1 MNQVLSFLLAYN
13 LLIPDA
19 IYPKKFLYSL
29 CEERGVRDVVWSHAA
44 REKNCLI
51 VRGRGVSKEVKD
63 ELEAEMRRQQPSHKY
78 VFVELADSTSTDL
91 SCVVVKQKRAEPETD
106 MLWEDADKATCEVV
120 FTGKQPHKG
129 DRNSYFAAT
138 SAHLLLNKNEQDKIA
153 VTDITD
159 QAWLEFYRQEVYKR
173 VDKCVYR
180 ITLSNNQEMDMHLCN
195 PPLIGFRTSC
205 APNPSY
211 SVNDNTL
218 NESELAPS
226 EFMDDIALLPIE
238 PTFDGKIRDLVASS
252 DMALSG
258 IYPRSASVFRSMKDG
273 LDVYASK
280 GRCGR
285 TLPQEQKLLKVDDPD
300 KEMIKGLHIPFFLEK
315 G

>member
-1 MNQVLSFLLAYN
+1 M
-13 LLIPDA
+13 
-19 IYPKKFLYSL
+19 
-29 CEERGVRDVVWSHAA
+29 
-44 REKNCLI
+44 
-51 VRGRGVSKEVKD
+51 KD

-106 MLWEDADKATCEVV
+106 TLWEDADKATCEVV

-159 QAWLEFYRQEVYKR
+159 QAWLEYYRQEVYKR

-195 PPLIGFRTSC
+195 PPLIGFRIC
-205 APNPSY
+205 RAPNLSS
-211 SVNDNTL
+211 SVNDNTRK
-218 NESELAPS
+218 ERKVAPS
-226 EFMDDIALLPIE
+226 EFLDDIALLPIE
-238 PTFDGKIRDLVASS
+238 STFDERIRDLVTSN
-252 DMALSG
+252 DIPLSG
-258 IYPRSASVFRSMKDG
+258 IYPRSASALSLSMMDG
-273 LDVYASK
+273 LEVYASK